1 MTIVQFVTFT
11 FTHDEYVMI
20 LKIGHKKFGT
30 TWQTSSQIKVC
41 LPIAE
46 IEKKTWSFQ
55 LFSIV
60 EVIS

>member
-11 FTHDEYVMI
+11 FTHDEYMVI

-46 IEKKTWSFQ
+46 SEKKLGAFNF
-55 LFSIV
+55 LV
-60 EVIS
+60 